1 MTRTQTITH
10 AIQSVAVVICCAFR
24 RSQVAAM
31 MPRCFS
37 VGVKIHYCYKR
48 HSLKRFVRTTVATS
62 HN

>member
-37 VGVKIHYCYKR
+37 VGVKIHYC
-48 HSLKRFVRTTVATS
+48 
-62 HN
+62 